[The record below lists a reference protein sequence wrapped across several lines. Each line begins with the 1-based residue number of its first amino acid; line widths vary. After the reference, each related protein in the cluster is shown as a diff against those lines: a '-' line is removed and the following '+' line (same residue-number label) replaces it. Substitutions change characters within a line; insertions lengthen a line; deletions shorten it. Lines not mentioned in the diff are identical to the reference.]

1 MSRPLQSKSQSKS
14 TSKVEYA
21 LIAWVVIVFAL
32 YLAQFR
38 GMIKPILGI
47 LTGS

>member
-1 MSRPLQSKSQSKS
+1 MSRSSQSKP

-21 LIAWVVIVFAL
+21 LIAWVVIIFAL
-32 YLAQFR
+32 YIVQFR